1 MTATYAYALTLLI
14 LLAILTLAAYID
26 RIYFEMGKFLS
37 REYQDNIDAWEQVA
51 EPRLR
56 LGRESIALSASV
68 LRQLTLITL
77 ALLSG
82 LRLYTHTT
90 LVPSLARTPSTGE
103 VVRAACELVLLILIF
118 DRLVPQFLFA
128 RTRGVWIARILPLL
142 QALFYLILPVTM
154 LLQLLLS
161 IAALA
166 EPEDTTEDAP
176 SEAMDALLEAGEE
189 EGILEESDR
198 ELVRSAVEFGDKI
211 VLEVMTPRP
220 EIFAVSGDSTL
231 RQFTAEIN
239 EHNFSRVPV
248 YSGSLDTITGIAFA
262 HDLLKIDDAV
272 ADIRTVA
279 HIQRPAA
286 FVPETKKVAE
296 LLREMQREKQHMRI
310 VIDEYGSVAGLVTI
324 EDLLEAIVGNIA
336 DEHDE
341 SEADDAPVREADGSY
356 IVSGSFELSRI
367 RDLFAD
373 QLEATRHP
381 AGDTADSAEGETH
394 PADSPEE
401 YDLRNVRA
409 SDLRSQSLRAQARD
423 STSTHD
429 LRENGPS
436 RDTRDTTPAE
446 AAESREDAV
455 LRTLREPREET
466 NILRLSEEYESTTL
480 GGLVSE
486 IAGHIP
492 LPGEVVEEDGLRL
505 QVLASTDRR
514 IDRIRVS
521 LTHPPTAA

>member
-1 MTATYAYALTLLI
+1 VIATYAYAIALI
-14 LLAILTLAAYID
+14 VLLAVLALAAYVD
-26 RIYFEMGKFLS
+26 RIYFETGKFLS
-37 REYQDNIDAWEQVA
+37 REYQDNIDAWEEVI

-68 LRQLTLITL
+68 LRQLTLVTL

-90 LVPSLARTPSTGE
+90 LVPSLAHTPSTGA
-103 VVRAACELVLLILIF
+103 VVRAALELILLILIF
-118 DRLVPQFLFA
+118 DRLLPQLLFA
-128 RTRGVWIARILPLL
+128 RTRGLWLARILPAL

-166 EPEDTTEDAP
+166 EPEDKTVDDHP

-198 ELVRSAVEFGDKI
+198 ELVRSAVEFGDK
-211 VLEVMTPRP
+211 VVFEVMTPRP
-220 EIFAVSGDSTL
+220 EIFAVPGTLTL
-231 RQFTAEIN
+231 REFTAEIN
-239 EHNFSRVPV
+239 ERAFSRVPV
-248 YSGSLDTITGIAFA
+248 YNGSLDNVTGIAFA
-262 HDLLKIDDAV
+262 HDLLKVLDAE
-272 ADIRTVA
+272 AATSTVA
-279 HIQRPAA
+279 QIQRPAA

-296 LLREMQREKQHMRI
+296 LLREMQREKQHMRL

-341 SEADDAPVREADGSY
+341 PEADDAPIREPSGAFV
-356 IVSGSFELSRI
+356 VSGSFELSRL

-373 QLEATRHP
+373 QFDPDRAAASETGESSQPHP
-381 AGDTADSAEGETH
+381 G
-394 PADSPEE
+394 DSPEQ
-401 YDLRNVRA
+401 YDLRNIRA
-409 SDLRSQSLRAQARD
+409 
-423 STSTHD
+423 HD
-429 LRENGPS
+429 LRERLGLQDTLDDRAP
-436 RDTRDTTPAE
+436 RDTRDDPA
-446 AAESREDAV
+446 A
-455 LRTLREPREET
+455 
-466 NILRLSEEYESTTL
+466 LRLPEHYESTTL

-505 QVLASTDRR
+505 EVLNSTDRR

-521 LTHPPTAA
+521 LTPPTPA

>member
-1 MTATYAYALTLLI
+1 MTPAFAYTIALI
-14 LLAILTLAAYID
+14 LLLGILALAAYVD
-26 RIYFEMGKFLS
+26 RIYSEMGKFLA
-37 REYQDNIDAWEQVA
+37 REYQDNIDSWERVV

-68 LRQLTLITL
+68 LRQLTLAAL

-82 LRLYTHTT
+82 LRLYTHTS
-90 LVPSLARTPSTGE
+90 LVPTLARTPSLGE
-103 VVRAACELVLLILIF
+103 VIRAAFELILLILVF
-118 DRLVPQFLFA
+118 DRLIPQLLFS
-128 RTRGVWIARILPLL
+128 RTRGLWINRIRPVL
-142 QALFYLILPVTM
+142 QVLFYLILPVT
-154 LLQLLLS
+154 LLLGLLLS

-166 EPEDTTEDAP
+166 EPEDTEEEDHP

-198 ELVRSAVEFGDKI
+198 ELVRSAVEFGDKV

-220 EIFAVSGDSTL
+220 EIFSVPGTL
-231 RQFTAEIN
+231 TLQEFTAVIN
-239 EHNFSRVPV
+239 EHAFSRVPV
-248 YSGSLDTITGIAFA
+248 YSGSLDHVTGIAFA
-262 HDLLKIDDAV
+262 HDLLKVLDAE
-272 ADIRTVA
+272 ATILTVA
-279 HIQRPAA
+279 QIQRPAA

-341 SEADDAPVREADGSY
+341 PEADDEPIREPNGAY
-356 IVSGSFELSRI
+356 VVSGSFELSRL

-373 QLEATRHP
+373 QFEPNHRGTRPAEDGEPHDPEDEETESVEAGYGRDDKDDRED
-381 AGDTADSAEGETH
+381 AELIDT
-394 PADSPEE
+394 
-401 YDLRNVRA
+401 
-409 SDLRSQSLRAQARD
+409 
-423 STSTHD
+423 
-429 LRENGPS
+429 
-436 RDTRDTTPAE
+436 RDTRDDPTA
-446 AAESREDAV
+446 
-455 LRTLREPREET
+455 
-466 NILRLSEEYESTTL
+466 LRLPEHYESTTL

-505 QVLASTDRR
+505 EVLASTDRR

-521 LTHPPTAA
+521 LTHPQAAA